1 MCQAPSAH
9 RLQANSVFG
18 ALRALESLSQMLRRR
33 RVPPGSALEE
43 LVPPEAIWPAEDEQ
57 QGGQRSEGQGSE
69 GERAAGA
76 AGSTAES
83 GGSAGLPQR
92 RRKKKDKTVLLVEEV
107 DIYDSPRFRYR
118 CGVGCGGVLRRAVV
132 AWHRCGAV
140 QVAWRERCRQAWD
153 WAVPVGQQPA
163 CAANVSFLAAAVCC
177 R

>member
-1 MCQAPSAH
+1 MASPAIVIQVSSAEGEQWCPALRFATGKSWPMEASRQLMAAATDDGNVPSACRPTPLFPPPAAH
-9 RLQANSVFG
+9 CLQANSVFG

-76 AGSTAES
+76 AG
-83 GGSAGLPQR
+83 LLQR

-118 CGVGCGGVLRRAVV
+118 
-132 AWHRCGAV
+132 
-140 QVAWRERCRQAWD
+140 
-153 WAVPVGQQPA
+153 
-163 CAANVSFLAAAVCC
+163 
-177 R
+177 